1 MVHNPTTLPSK
12 YALPVK
18 STPKVRI
25 ITSLSLAVVLVSTVA
40 WLGLGHITGSIK
52 RVDAFAGIKDRPV
65 RASSAVN
72 YLLVGSDTREGLT
85 KAELKA
91 LRVGSTASAA
101 GARSDTVLLVHISK
115 SRDKAVII
123 SLPRDTLVTIPAH
136 TSTVTGKTVP
146 PMQAK
151 LNAAFNYGGAPLL
164 IRVIESKTNL
174 RIDHYVEIN
183 FAGFAHVVDALGGIQ
198 VCSKVNINDPKSHL
212 VLSAGV
218 HTLDGIQALKYVRT
232 RDFDGM
238 GDLGRMQRQQQFMSS
253 VLRKATS
260 TGVLLNP
267 IKMLNFFNAALAT
280 VKTDS
285 ALNSGDLI
293 TLAKQMKNLSASKV
307 RTLTV
312 PLSNVNYVVPYVGST
327 VLWDPVLAPQLW
339 QRLRDDL
346 PIVDVVTPTPK
357 ASTQST
363 AKATVKSTLKP
374 SASASATPTFI
385 DKFKTRTASENPCGA
400 LKY

>member
-1 MVHNPTTLPSK
+1 M
-12 YALPVK
+12 K
-18 STPKVRI
+18 STPRVRI
-25 ITSLSLAVVLVSTVA
+25 ITSLSLAVVLVSAFA
-40 WLGLGHITGSIK
+40 WLGLGHVTGSLK
-52 RVDAFAGIKDRPV
+52 RIDAFAGLKSRPEK
-65 RASSAVN
+65 ASSAVN
-72 YLLVGSDTREGLT
+72 YLLVGSDTRVGLT

-91 LRVGSTASAA
+91 LRVGSVASAA
-101 GARSDTVLLVHISK
+101 GKRSDTILLVHISK
-115 SRDKAVII
+115 ARDKAVII
-123 SLPRDTLVTIPAH
+123 SLPRDTLVTIPQH
-136 TSTVTGKTVP
+136 TDSNGKVIAP
-146 PMQAK
+146 FKAK
-151 LNAAFNYGGAPLL
+151 LNAAYNYGDAPLL
-164 IRVIESKTNL
+164 IQVIESMTNL

-183 FAGFAHVVDALGGIQ
+183 FAGFAHMVDSLGGIQ
-198 VCSKVNINDPKSHL
+198 VCTKTNINDPKSHL

-267 IKMLNFFNAALAT
+267 IKMLNFFNAAMAT

-285 ALNSGDLI
+285 ALNSSDLI
-293 TLAKQMKNLSASKV
+293 TLAKQMRNLSASKV

-339 QRLRDDL
+339 QRLREDL
-346 PIVDVVTPTPK
+346 PIVDVVKPSPSPSSSTKSTTK
-357 ASTQST
+357 AS
-363 AKATVKSTLKP
+363 AK
-374 SASASATPTFI
+374 ASASATPTII

>member
-1 MVHNPTTLPSK
+1 M
-12 YALPVK
+12 K
-18 STPKVRI
+18 STPRVRI
-25 ITSLSLAVVLVSTVA
+25 ITALSLAVVLVSAFA
-40 WLGLGHITGSIK
+40 WLGLGHVTGSLK
-52 RVDAFAGIKDRPV
+52 RVDAFAGLKSRPEK
-65 RASSAVN
+65 ASSAVN
-72 YLLVGSDTREGLT
+72 YLLVGSDTRIGLT

-91 LRVGSTASAA
+91 LRVGSVASAA
-101 GARSDTVLLVHISK
+101 GKRSDTILLVHISK
-115 SRDKAVII
+115 ARDKAVII
-123 SLPRDTLVTIPAH
+123 SLPRDTLVTIPQR
-136 TSTVTGKTVP
+136 TDSNGKVIAP
-146 PMQAK
+146 FKAK
-151 LNAAFNYGGAPLL
+151 LNAAYNYGDAPLL
-164 IRVIESKTNL
+164 IQVIESMTNL

-183 FAGFAHVVDALGGIQ
+183 FAGFAHMVDSLGGIQ
-198 VCSKVNINDPKSHL
+198 VCTKTNINDPKSHL
-212 VLSAGV
+212 VLAAGV

-267 IKMLNFFNAALAT
+267 IKMLNFFNAAMAT

-293 TLAKQMKNLSASKV
+293 TLAKQMRNLSASKV

-327 VLWDPVLAPQLW
+327 VIWDPVLAPQLW
-339 QRLRDDL
+339 QRLREDL
-346 PIVDVVTPTPK
+346 PIVDVVKPSPSPTS
-357 ASTQST
+357 STKST
-363 AKATVKSTLKP
+363 AQ
-374 SASASATPTFI
+374 ASASAKTTASAAPTII